1 MMSRPSAAA
10 AGGSPP
16 PPAAGPAAA
25 SSSYSSSSSA
35 AASAASAASAAA
47 SAAAAAVAAAVAGP
61 AASYRDST
69 TLEKR
74 LAESQRIR
82 AKYPDRIPV
91 IVERAANRTAVPQI
105 DKNKF
110 LVPSD
115 LSVGGC
121 GRAASGSALLPRCAP
136 LASSGARALRAAR
149 AARAA
154 SRGPRRAATTSGP
167 SPPSH
172 RPRHARTRY
181 TRRTRSRAG
190 QFIYVIRKRLSLTAD
205 KALFIFISNTLPP
218 TSMLMREVYALHA
231 DAADGFLYVMCVAPR
246 TVTRVRARV
255 RAREHGPD
263 VASRAASRRALAL
276 ALTRPRA
283 MHAFLYLPAGTA
295 ASRPSARAE
304 RR

>member
-1 MMSRPSAAA
+1 
-10 AGGSPP
+10 
-16 PPAAGPAAA
+16 
-25 SSSYSSSSSA
+25 
-35 AASAASAASAAA
+35 
-47 SAAAAAVAAAVAGP
+47 VAAAVAGST
-61 AASYRDST
+61 ASYRDST

-121 GRAASGSALLPRCAP
+121 ERNARQAAGR
-136 LASSGARALRAAR
+136 GARDKTRPFLPSHASLAR
-149 AARAA
+149 AALHCT
-154 SRGPRRAATTSGP
+154 PL
-167 SPPSH
+167 
-172 RPRHARTRY
+172 
-181 TRRTRSRAG
+181 RTRSRAG

-246 TVTRVRARV
+246 TTTRARV
-255 RAREHGPD
+255 RAR
-263 VASRAASRRALAL
+263 AQ
-276 ALTRPRA
+276 TRTTTK
-283 MHAFLYLPAGTA
+283 LPAVQLLGA
-295 ASRPSARAE
+295 PSPSASP
-304 RR
+304 

>member
-1 MMSRPSAAA
+1 M
-10 AGGSPP
+10 
-16 PPAAGPAAA
+16 
-25 SSSYSSSSSA
+25 
-35 AASAASAASAAA
+35 
-47 SAAAAAVAAAVAGP
+47 
-61 AASYRDST
+61 
-69 TLEKR
+69 
-74 LAESQRIR
+74 
-82 AKYPDRIPV
+82 
-91 IVERAANRTAVPQI
+91 
-105 DKNKF
+105 
-110 LVPSD
+110 
-115 LSVGGC
+115 
-121 GRAASGSALLPRCAP
+121 
-136 LASSGARALRAAR
+136 R

-154 SRGPRRAATTSGP
+154 SRGPRRAAITPGP

-172 RPRHARTRY
+172 RARHARARY

-263 VASRAASRRALAL
+263 VARRAAPRRALAL

-283 MHAFLYLPAGTA
+283 LRPCAACPQVQRRVDLRRALSGAERAGKR
-295 ASRPSARAE
+295 ASRQAGMRAPPLFYVVHLSGQASQAP
-304 RR
+304 R